1 MTTALE
7 AIYLIAHVNSALAFQ
22 IRLVLDNQ
30 VRHGARHTP
39 HKNAVEVREDPPP
52 RVGHTG
58 RMGLVQLDI
67 SRYQSNYFHD
77 KHTYCSCHC
86 WQALLSQAH
95 CWILVVSAVPQL
107 ETSNTFPLLREV
119 KRNQGAVVVV
129 TCHC

>member
-1 MTTALE
+1 VTTALE

-39 HKNAVEVREDPPP
+39 HKNAVEVREDQPP

-67 SRYQSNYFHD
+67 SRIIFMTSMLIAAAIAGR
-77 KHTYCSCHC
+77 HC
-86 WQALLSQAH
+86 
-95 CWILVVSAVPQL
+95 
-107 ETSNTFPLLREV
+107 
-119 KRNQGAVVVV
+119 
-129 TCHC
+129 